1 MSGVSSILARHP
13 HEAAGRGPTMRTA
26 VVVKLGGGLI
36 TDKAQMTTLRPN
48 VLDRLAGEIATAVN
62 AGVMV
67 LVVHGAGSFG
77 HLRAKAWDL
86 ANGRSDVKGDDG
98 CASQDEA
105 VELVRADMLTL
116 SSHVVSALRDGG
128 IDTSTHPPHQWAT
141 GDGPNFSGDL
151 APLQP
156 GATVPVTWG
165 DVVPMAGPASF
176 GILSG
181 DDVVHR
187 CAVELPNITRVV
199 FAMGGADGVLRRPPH
214 EATDEDLITEW
225 QEDSAFEGH
234 HAAEMDVTGGIG
246 LKVERARSI
255 AQHGIETLFVNGEV
269 DGRLQAAL
277 MGQPVRGTRFPPAQK
292 G

>member
-1 MSGVSSILARHP
+1 MLARHP
-13 HEAAGRGPTMRTA
+13 LEAAVRGPTMTPA

-36 TDKAQMTTLRPN
+36 TDKASLTTLRAS
-48 VLDRLAGEIATAVN
+48 LLKRLAEEIAAAVN
-62 AGVMV
+62 AGIHV

-77 HLRAKAWDL
+77 HLRAKAWAL
-86 ANGRSDVKGDDG
+86 AEGRSDVQGNDG
-98 CASQDEA
+98 CANQDEA
-105 VELVRADMLTL
+105 VEMVRADMLAL
-116 SSHVVSALRDGG
+116 SKHVASALHDAGVS
-128 IDTSTHPPHQWAT
+128 TSRHPPHRWAN
-141 GDGPNFSGDL
+141 GVGPTFSGNV

-156 GATVPVTWG
+156 GTTVPVTWG
-165 DVVPMAGPASF
+165 DVVPVPGHASF

-187 CAVELPNITRVV
+187 CAVELPNISRVV

-214 EATDEDLITEW
+214 EATEEDLITEW
-225 QEDSAFEGH
+225 RDDSVFEGH

-255 AQHGIETLFVNGEV
+255 AQHGVETFFVNGEV
-269 DGRLQAAL
+269 EGRLQAAL
-277 MGQPVRGTRFPPAQK
+277 MGQQVRGTRFPPAQK

>member
-1 MSGVSSILARHP
+1 MAP
-13 HEAAGRGPTMRTA
+13 A

-36 TDKAQMTTLRPN
+36 TDKASLTTLRAP
-48 VLDRLAGEIATAVN
+48 VLKRLANELAAAVD
-62 AGVMV
+62 AGIHV

-77 HLRAKAWDL
+77 HLRAKAWAL
-86 ANGRSDVKGDDG
+86 AEGQSDVQGNDG
-98 CASQDEA
+98 CANQDEA
-105 VELVRADMLTL
+105 VEMVRADMLTL
-116 SSHVVSALRDGG
+116 SNHVVSALRDCG
-128 IDTSTHPPHQWAT
+128 IATSSHPPHQWAT

-156 GATVPVTWG
+156 GTTVPVTWG
-165 DVVPMAGPASF
+165 DVVPIAGPASF

-199 FAMGGADGVLRRPPH
+199 FAMGGADGVLRRPPN
-214 EATDEDLITEW
+214 EATDKDLITEW
-225 QEDSAFEGH
+225 REDSAFEGH

-269 DGRLQAAL
+269 EGRLQAAL
-277 MGQPVRGTRFPPAQK
+277 LGQSVRGTRFPPAQK

>member
-1 MSGVSSILARHP
+1 MTP
-13 HEAAGRGPTMRTA
+13 A

-36 TDKAQMTTLRPN
+36 TDKASLTTLRAP
-48 VLDRLAGEIATAVN
+48 LLKRLANELAAAVN
-62 AGVMV
+62 AGIHV

-77 HLRAKAWDL
+77 HLRAKAWAL
-86 ANGRSDVKGDDG
+86 ADGRSDVQGNDG
-98 CASQDEA
+98 CANQDEA
-105 VELVRADMLTL
+105 VEMVRADMLTL
-116 SSHVVSALRDGG
+116 SGHVVSALRDAGVT
-128 IDTSTHPPHQWAT
+128 TSTHPPHRWAT
-141 GDGPNFSGDL
+141 GDGPDFSGDL

-156 GATVPVTWG
+156 GTTVPVTWG
-165 DVVPMAGPASF
+165 DVVPVAGPASF

-181 DDVVHR
+181 DDMVHR
-187 CAVELPNITRVV
+187 CAVELPHITRVV

-214 EATDEDLITEW
+214 EATEEDLITEW
-225 QEDSAFEGH
+225 RDDSAFEGH

-269 DGRLQAAL
+269 EGRLQAAL

>member
-1 MSGVSSILARHP
+1 MLARHP
-13 HEAAGRGPTMRTA
+13 LEATVRGPTMTPA

-36 TDKAQMTTLRPN
+36 TDKASLTTLRAPLLN
-48 VLDRLAGEIATAVN
+48 RLAKEIAEAVD
-62 AGVMV
+62 AGIHV

-77 HLRAKAWDL
+77 HLRAKAWAL
-86 ANGRSDVKGDDG
+86 AEGRSDVQGNDG
-98 CASQDEA
+98 CANQDEA
-105 VELVRADMLTL
+105 VAMVRADMLAL
-116 SSHVVSALRDGG
+116 SNHVASALQNAGVV
-128 IDTSTHPPHQWAT
+128 TSTHPPHRWAT
-141 GDGPNFSGDL
+141 GNGPHFSGNIG
-151 APLQP
+151 PLKP
-156 GATVPVTWG
+156 STTVPVTWG
-165 DVVPMAGPASF
+165 DVVPVSGPASF

-214 EATDEDLITEW
+214 EATEEDLITEW
-225 QEDSAFEGH
+225 REDSAFEGH
-234 HAAEMDVTGGIG
+234 HATEMDVTGGIG

-269 DGRLQAAL
+269 AGRLQAAL
-277 MGQPVRGTRFPPAQK
+277 IGQPVRGTRFPPAQK